1 MSSAENASV
10 CFLLRFRVIME
21 SECGLGN
28 PNLFL
33 GLLISLMVGGVGRR
47 ILFCIVESLVV
58 PSIAS
63 VLSMAVVLV
72 VVWMGV

>member
-1 MSSAENASV
+1 M
-10 CFLLRFRVIME
+10 IME

-63 VLSMAVVLV
+63 FFSMAVVLV